1 MGASAFGLKGVERF
15 ARGKVGEAK
24 RTWIAGGRGEQ
35 KVGAVLEELCEN
47 GFYVFHDVKLP
58 DFGNVDHVALGPQ
71 GFFAIETKSHKGRVS
86 TRGQEILLNGRATE
100 KDFVDQTWSGCYR
113 LKEILGS
120 KVTPLLCFSEAFVE
134 GCVFLRGVRVLP
146 LNWLKDEILRSEQRH
161 KTCDEVISAV
171 NALGA
176 ATGCYPSSVPR
187 TVRT

>member
-15 ARGKVGEAK
+15 ARDKVGEAK

-35 KVGAVLEELCEN
+35 KVGAALEELCGN

-58 DFGNVDHVALGPQ
+58 GFGNVDHVALGPQ
-71 GFFAIETKSHKGRVS
+71 GFFAIETKSHRGKVS
-86 TRGQEILLNGRATE
+86 AHARELLLNGRATE

-134 GCVFLRGVRVLP
+134 GRVFLQGVRVLP
-146 LNWLKDEILRSEQRH
+146 LN
-161 KTCDEVISAV
+161 
-171 NALGA
+171 
-176 ATGCYPSSVPR
+176 
-187 TVRT
+187 